1 MIVGIILAVVA
12 GILLLLPE
20 KKASGTLEP
29 TAPPAPNLSCSIQFR
44 GETIQLC
51 KTEEELKSTKMNV
64 FHFWNRFQLHDDDG
78 SFGFWKN
85 VGETLQ
91 APSTVRFFPGTN
103 GNYIILSRNRRLIAY
118 QAKNESRTYPPKKD
132 PSNEDVDET
141 QTLYP
146 VFAELVGETLKG
158 SILASNIVT
167 EWQIVPDDKNTL
179 YFHIQV
185 PDSDTTG
192 TNVKKFTGARL
203 RIAYGQGDGFLS
215 DVSFEGRDN
224 NYYIRACF
232 SAVEGGPNYP
242 TEWLLGNDMDKFTI
256 STTSYFI

>member
-1 MIVGIILAVVA
+1 
-12 GILLLLPE
+12 
-20 KKASGTLEP
+20 
-29 TAPPAPNLSCSIQFR
+29 
-44 GETIQLC
+44 
-51 KTEEELKSTKMNV
+51 MNV